1 MSRTIPHP
9 LSVHKKPLFQSVIS
23 AHFIVL
29 ETLLAGESTKYCQ
42 AQMAKGNMNK

>member
-9 LSVHKKPLFQSVIS
+9 LSVHKKPMFQSVIS
-23 AHFIVL
+23 AHFIVF
-29 ETLLAGESTKYCQ
+29 LAGESTKYCQ